1 MNETW
6 IAELVPCVIEI
17 LAYFFAYWQSRT
29 WGRTWGSKKELWRI
43 VVSIGCDLLSSGK
56 KWEQTPFIEL
66 PNKPPWH
73 SIQTS
78 QLASKLLNDWKCHS
92 TFNKPLIF
100 GASLSGREGGLEWNK
115 SELAFPIKLW
125 FVDQVIVSQP
135 ASLCFFLNNKRKQRL
150 LSFPSWHKRWH
161 LE

>member
-6 IAELVPCVIEI
+6 IAELVPCVMEI
-17 LAYFFAYWQSRT
+17 LADFFDYWQTRT
-29 WGRTWGSKKELWRI
+29 WGRTWASEWGSKQELWRI
-43 VVSIGCDLLSSGK
+43 VVSIGCDLLSAGK

-125 FVDQVIVSQP
+125 FVDQVFASQP
-135 ASLCFFLNNKRKQRL
+135 ANQFVFLFEQQTQTTS
-150 LSFPSWHKRWH
+150 SFLPQ
-161 LE
+161 LT